1 MKAPKEVDKIF
12 VGQPLDPRGGG
23 LYPLGPL
30 RPPRPS
36 WYFGLPIMNPSHHY
50 HQIGLIIIHLTIL
63 STWRILT
70 QLLICLV
77 LPLVIQCIIGV
88 TIIWEITQIIRRME
102 IYYKRLL
109 KLTNNLQ
116 HKTTNNFLTIIFRS
130 GLQPYLH
137 VTTIGMKR
145 KSL

>member
-1 MKAPKEVDKIF
+1 
-12 VGQPLDPRGGG
+12 
-23 LYPLGPL
+23 
-30 RPPRPS
+30 
-36 WYFGLPIMNPSHHY
+36 
-50 HQIGLIIIHLTIL
+50 
-63 STWRILT
+63 
-70 QLLICLV
+70 
-77 LPLVIQCIIGV
+77 
-88 TIIWEITQIIRRME
+88 ME